1 MKKIQGLQLSEEEIK
16 TLTAARKIINSLE
29 HEIDLP
35 RISRLAGAFN
45 DIWTDLVNGGRFLDY
60 EE

>member
-16 TLTAARKIINSLE
+16 TLTAAREIINSLD
-29 HEIDLP
+29 HEVDLP
-35 RISRLAGAFN
+35 RVSRLADAFN
-45 DIWTDLVNGGRFLDY
+45 GIGSDLVNGGRFLEY

>member
-16 TLTAARKIINSLE
+16 TLNAAREIINSLD
-29 HEIDLP
+29 HEVDLP
-35 RISRLAGAFN
+35 RVSRLADAFN
-45 DIWTDLVNGGRFLDY
+45 SIGSDLVNGGRFLEY